1 MSKKDLSLATN
12 LIENQP
18 SKSVDLFDIENLD
31 NMSYAEFKEKKDML
45 SLLRQKVMLQVDGR
59 KLQQT
64 IRVIDTMDDILD
76 RMTEITVDKD
86 GVPCI
91 PSAKDI
97 QSYATA
103 LKYLS
108 DIMKNLGRL
117 DTIDGYGTAREIN
130 IQIM

>member
-1 MSKKDLSLATN
+1 MPRKNLELATN
-12 LIENQP
+12 LIEIKPQRT
-18 SKSVDLFDIENLD
+18 VDLFDLENLD

-45 SLLRQKVMLQVDGR
+45 SLLRQRVYLQVDGR
-59 KLQQT
+59 KLQQL
-64 IRVIDTMDDILD
+64 VKVMDTMDNILD
-76 RMTEITVDKD
+76 RMMDVSIDED
-86 GVPCI
+86 GMPCVP
-91 PSAKDI
+91 SSKDI
-97 QSYATA
+97 NNYAAA